1 MNDRE
6 RSVVHYYIATKN
18 LKKMSE
24 KKDTDKSVSLM
35 VRIQRGIRKR
45 LLYTRVRNTQ
55 NEKETETQRN

>member
-18 LKKMSE
+18 LKKMGE
-24 KKDTDKSVSLM
+24 KEDTDKSALLM

-45 LLYTRVRNTQ
+45 LLYTRVRNIQ